1 MDEIWKEVIFC
12 AFGPVYSI
20 LGKSD
25 NLYLDRSGG
34 FAVDNPTLMRFF
46 SLHFMLPF
54 LIAGISMVHLLFLHQ
69 TGRRTPLGLNRNF
82 DKISFHPYFSLKDLF
97 GFFIILFI
105 FRRICF
111 FYP

>member
-69 TGRRTPLGLNRNF
+69 TG
-82 DKISFHPYFSLKDLF
+82 ISIRFLPSIFFPKRPFRVFLLYFLF
-97 GFFIILFI
+97 LEEFV
-105 FRRICF
+105 
-111 FYP
+111 